1 MKKTILLVAALLV
14 TGVASQ
20 AQINPKNL
28 GSKVVDKAKDAKD
41 NKDSKATDTKTTT
54 TKSTADVKS
63 SDTGPDLFAKGEKA
77 FEEEKWQEALDY
89 FEAAESKGYN
99 DGMMRVKMNKCKE
112 YIASN
117 PAEEEE
123 KSKKIGSMMAGL
135 DAMKYK
141 CENVPTD
148 NGSSGSVHDKNVKKI
163 VFSKTE
169 IVKGSENEA
178 QFTSTFNLS
187 DNIYSRVYLE
197 RSIGNEAASIG
208 DCFGKTY
215 FIRYSFNNG
224 ATKLPDWLNVNVH
237 NTLMGAEGSVDKW
250 TTWQPA
256 VSPSTED
263 LNFDINSIKNYVKYI
278 RYLPAG
284 THKIKMEVVYDI
296 PDDEQPAGSRY
307 EENCRKFTT
316 KFGAEKV
323 LASGEFTITF
333 TEADKRAL
341 YKKVCPLYKKE
352 IETYNRSEYSLVSN
366 AKTLVTSATSVDWN
380 KFTLLKLV
388 EFGDWKY
395 EKNHYGIILSRK
407 SFAGAFLL
415 NKEDNFIYFSSVEFY
430 QENISS
436 GGDKYGS
443 TKVSVE
449 AQNIEYVQ
457 GQDSFCKECIG
468 K

>member
-1 MKKTILLVAALLV
+1 MKKTILLVATFLI
-14 TGVASQ
+14 TGVVTQ

-41 NKDSKATDTKTTT
+41 NKDSKTTDTKSTDS
-54 TKSTADVKS
+54 KSNADIKS

-77 FEEEKWQEALDY
+77 FEAEKWKEALEY
-89 FEAAESKGYN
+89 YEAAEGKGYM
-99 DGMMRVKMNKCKE
+99 DGMMKVKMNQCRDNM
-112 YIASN
+112 ASS
-117 PAEEEE
+117 PEDEE
-123 KSKKIGSMMAGL
+123 KSRKIGSMMAGL

-141 CENVPTD
+141 CDNVPAG
-148 NGSSGSVHDKNVKKI
+148 NGTSSATHTKNVKKI

-178 QFTSTFNLS
+178 AFTNSFNLS

-197 RSIGNEAASIG
+197 KSIGHEAASIG
-208 DCFGKTY
+208 DCFGKNY
-215 FIRYSFNNG
+215 FIRYSFDNG
-224 ATKLPDWLNVNVH
+224 ATKLPDWLNVNVY
-237 NTLMGAEGSVDKW
+237 NTLMGSEGSVDNW

-256 VSPSTED
+256 ISPSTED
-263 LNFDINSIKNYVKYI
+263 LNFDILSIKNYVKYI

-296 PDDEQPAGSRY
+296 PEDEQPAGSRY
-307 EENCRKFTT
+307 EENCRKYTT

-366 AKTLVTSATSVDWN
+366 AKALVTSATSVDWS
-380 KFTLLKLV
+380 KFTLLRLA

-395 EKNHYGIILSRK
+395 EKNYYGVILSRK

-415 NKEDNFIYFSSVEFY
+415 NKEDNFIYYSSVEFY

-449 AQNIEYVQ
+449 AQNIEYVR